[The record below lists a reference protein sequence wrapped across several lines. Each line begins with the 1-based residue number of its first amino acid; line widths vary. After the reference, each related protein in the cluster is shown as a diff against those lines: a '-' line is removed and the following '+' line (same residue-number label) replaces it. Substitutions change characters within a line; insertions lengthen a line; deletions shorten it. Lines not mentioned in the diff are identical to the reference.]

1 MSSTTTCSVQLDL
14 EAQIILVS
22 IVAIMSTKF
31 FRCWLVQAEVV
42 LVLVWSIQ
50 GQQTYVNNRQLDCYN
65 QRYDN
70 ITRGFDCNGLNSSCQ
85 AYLTFRSNPPYNTP
99 VYIDYLIKTSKPNL
113 IASINNIANVTA
125 TLPTDTPVLIPVNC
139 SCSGRGDGGY
149 YQFNTTYTIQN
160 HQETYF
166 TVANNTY
173 QGLTTCQAMMSQN
186 SVGDRNLT
194 LRLELLVPLRCA
206 CPTPDQK
213 ASGFNYLLT
222 YMVTWGDSISAIA
235 HLFNVDQQSLLEA
248 NKLSQDDI
256 IFPFTP
262 ILVPLKTAP
271 TKIQLPVPSPP
282 PSSPHTP
289 LTPPSHSST
298 SSKKWVFVGAAT
310 GAVLLLL
317 VAILFAFLFCFYRRR
332 RNPTPV
338 PTPGRVRPP
347 KTLLD
352 SADYSLFPQDSN
364 SLAQPQGFRS
374 AVESLTLYKFQDLQ
388 IATGSFSEE
397 NRIQGSVYRG
407 SFNGDDAAIK
417 VMKGDVSSEINI
429 LKKIN
434 HSNIIRLSGFCVHE
448 GNTYLVYEFADKGAL
463 SDWLHSN
470 KYQTSDNLT
479 WKQRVQIAYDVANAL
494 NYLHKYTNPPYI
506 HKNLKTSN
514 ILLDTDL
521 RAKITNFGLARSA
534 EGDEHEQGGYGLQLT
549 RHVVGTYGYM
559 APEYIENG
567 VITPKLDV
575 FAFGVVVLELL
586 SGREAVTGDKNGG
599 EELLYASISR
609 VLEESNVRE
618 KLRGFIDPSLRNE
631 YPLDLAFSMAQLAKN
646 CTAHDLNARP
656 SISEVFITLSKIL
669 SSLSDWDPSDELNN
683 SRSLSRGR

>member
-1 MSSTTTCSVQLDL
+1 
-14 EAQIILVS
+14 
-22 IVAIMSTKF
+22 MSTKF

-332 RNPTPV
+332 RNPKKNPTPV

-347 KTLLD
+347 ETLLD